1 MIREIQ
7 AKSILNRSRIPGID
21 YAVNPYLG
29 CLHACVYCY
38 ARFMCRFTGHGE
50 PWGTFCDVKTNA
62 AERLAAEVLRRPRG
76 LVSLSTVTDPYQAP
90 EARYRLTRRLLG
102 ILADAEF
109 PVSILT
115 KSDRVAD
122 DLDVLK
128 RFPEG
133 SLDVGFT
140 VNTMDEA
147 VRRHFE
153 PGAPPVERRI
163 GALERLHAEG
173 IRTWVFVAPFLP
185 VLSERSVPDLFAAIR
200 HSADHVLV
208 DALNLKCG
216 NWPAVREALGRAA
229 PGLAEPF
236 RNALFS
242 RNGRGAYYGRAF
254 DAMKRLG
261 ESMGLD
267 VRFC

>member
-62 AERLAAEVLRRPRG
+62 AERLAAEVFRSPRG

-122 DLDVLK
+122 DLDVLR

-133 SLDVGFT
+133 KVDVGFT
-140 VNTMDEA
+140 MNTLDES

-153 PGAPPVERRI
+153 PGAPAVERRVE
-163 GALERLHAEG
+163 AMRRLHAEG

-185 VLSERSVPDLFAAIR
+185 VLSERSIQDLFAAVR
-200 HSADHVLV
+200 GAADHVLV
-208 DALNLKCG
+208 DALNIKCG
-216 NWPAVREALGRAA
+216 NWPGIRDALGRSA
-229 PGLAEPF
+229 PDLAESF
-236 RNALFS
+236 RTILFS
-242 RNGRGAYYGRAF
+242 PKHRGVYFSRVF
-254 DAMKRLG
+254 DAMQRVG

-267 VRFC
+267 VRVC